1 MNNIVLLFLCLL
13 LGMLL
18 RITHRIPD
26 NSHNALNAFII
37 HISLPALIILQ
48 IHNVTLHAQ
57 LLLSVAMPWI
67 MFALGVSFFWILSAR
82 LNFSRG
88 TTGALMLA
96 GGLANTSFVGL
107 PMIEAFFGAPSMA
120 TGILID
126 QLGTY
131 LVLSTLGIAVAAIYS
146 SGSNS
151 MAAVLKRIAV
161 FPPLLALI
169 VAFALMPFEF
179 PGWAND
185 ALKRLGDTLAP
196 LALVSVG
203 LQLRFD
209 QTQGIKAALALGLTF
224 KLLLAPA
231 ILAILYFSIART
243 GNDVAR
249 VTLFEAAMG
258 PQIGGAIVAI
268 QHGLNPPLVSLMVG
282 VGITL
287 SFITLPLWSQLLHQ
301 L

>member
-1 MNNIVLLFLCLL
+1 MTNVALLFVCLL
-13 LGMLL
+13 LGMGL
-18 RITHRIPD
+18 RAAKKAPENAHL
-26 NSHNALNAFII
+26 ALNAFII
-37 HISLPALIILQ
+37 HISLPALIISQ
-48 IHNVTLHAQ
+48 IHNVKLHTS
-57 LLLSVAMPWI
+57 LLYSIAMPWL
-67 MFALGVSFFWILSAR
+67 MFALGVWFFWALSAR
-82 LNFSRG
+82 LKFSRE

-131 LVLSTLGIAVAAIYS
+131 LVLSTLGITVAAIYS
-146 SGSNS
+146 
-151 MAAVLKRIAV
+151 AATESKAAIFKRIIV
-161 FPPLLALI
+161 FPPLIALV
-169 VAFALMPFEF
+169 VAFGLMPFEF
-179 PGWAND
+179 PGWAAD
-185 ALKRLGDTLAP
+185 SLKRLGDTLAP

-209 QTQGIKAALALGLTF
+209 QASGLKTALATGLGF

-231 ILAILYFSIART
+231 VLTLLYFGILGT
-243 GNDVAR
+243 TDENTR

-258 PQIGGAIVAI
+258 PQIGGAIVAA

-282 VGITL
+282 LGISL
-287 SFITLPLWSQLLHQ
+287 SFLTLPLWSYALHQ
-301 L
+301 F